1 MLQMHL
7 EEIHAVLGC
16 PLEYV
21 VLPPTFLSQ
30 MIPPQRF
37 EFISITQNSGGWETL
52 YHICFIQRREKAC
65 EFIYGYE

>member
-16 PLEYV
+16 PLENL

-37 EFISITQNSGGWETL
+37 EFTSIPQNNGGCETL
-52 YHICFIQRREKAC
+52 YQIYFIQRGEKTC